1 MSYSKSSSL
10 GKKGKIAAGSAQF
23 EQTMEAKA
31 YWQNGFPANQ
41 FLILKMRE
49 DGLFVAACAGFGKV
63 LKVLDKRTQ
72 KHYAMKLQPKDS

>member
-1 MSYSKSSSL
+1 MLARHSLSKPL
-10 GKKGKIAAGSAQF
+10 KRRHIGKKGF
-23 EQTMEAKA
+23 L
-31 YWQNGFPANQ
+31 ANQ
-41 FLILKMRE
+41 FLILKTKQ

>member
-10 GKKGKIAAGSAQF
+10 GKKGKIAAGSAQV
-23 EQTMEAKA
+23 EQTIEAKA
-31 YWQNGFPANQ
+31 YWKDEFPADL
-41 FLILKMRE
+41 FSILKMKQ
-49 DGLFVAACAGFGKV
+49 DGLFVAAWAGFGKV